1 MATDEELSEKLK
13 EFLRSSDLS
22 TTTTGAVRRYLEA
35 EFGADLSHK
44 KGFIREQVDL
54 FLRTE
59 LNANGE
65 EEAKEEEVGEDGFE
79 DGKSGSDNGEEEE
92 EEEEGEEEEEEEEQE
107 PSGNSA
113 RKKRRMNKSSNKEEK
128 KRAGGGFTK
137 LCSLSPDL
145 QNFVG
150 ETTLARTEVVK
161 RIWAYI
167 KENDLQDPKN
177 RKKIIC
183 DEKLKKLFNVNAIDM
198 FQMNKAL
205 TKHIWPLEDGDSSYA
220 TGTSSKS
227 KGTEKP
233 QKIEKK
239 SEGKKTGA
247 TGLMMPLQLS
257 EELINFLGT
266 GETSMA
272 RTDVVK
278 RMWAY
283 IKENDL
289 QDPSDRRNIICDEKL
304 KELLK
309 VDSFLGF
316 SMTKLLVPHFIKE

>member
-1 MATDEELSEKLK
+1 MATDEELTKKLK

-22 TTTTGAVRRYLEA
+22 TTSTGAVRRHLEA
-35 EFGADLSHK
+35 EFATDLSHK
-44 KGFIREQVDL
+44 KAFIREQVEL
-54 FLRTE
+54 IVTTE
-59 LNANGE
+59 LSGNGE
-65 EEAKEEEVGEDGFE
+65 NEAEQEEIGEGVEDG
-79 DGKSGSDNGEEEE
+79 DAGNGNGEEEE
-92 EEEEGEEEEEEEEQE
+92 EEEDGEEDEEEEQE

-113 RKKRRMNKSSNKEEK
+113 RKKRRVNKSSNKEEK
-128 KRAGGGFTK
+128 KRGGGGFTK
-137 LCSLSPDL
+137 LCSLSPELQDL
-145 QNFVG
+145 VG

-161 RIWAYI
+161 RLWVYI
-167 KENDLQDPKN
+167 REKDLQDPKN

-227 KGTEKP
+227 KEKEKP
-233 QKIEKK
+233 QKKEKK
-239 SEGKKTGA
+239 SEGKKTCV

-257 EELINFLGT
+257 EELVNFLGT

-272 RTDVVK
+272 RSAVIKHLWT
-278 RMWAY
+278 Y

-304 KELLK
+304 KDLFK
-309 VDSFLGF
+309 VESFNGF
-316 SMTKLLVPHFIKE
+316 SMARLLIPHFIKE

>member
-22 TTTTGAVRRYLEA
+22 TTTTGAVRRHLEA
-35 EFGADLSHK
+35 EFGTDLSHK

-65 EEAKEEEVGEDGFE
+65 DEVKEEEVGEDGFE

-92 EEEEGEEEEEEEEQE
+92 EEEEGEEEEEEEQE

-113 RKKRRMNKSSNKEEK
+113 RKKRRLNKSSNKEEK

-205 TKHIWPLEDGDSSYA
+205 TKHIWPLEEGDSSYA

-227 KGTEKP
+227 KGMIKP

-283 IKENDL
+283 IKENEL

-304 KELLK
+304 KELLN